1 MNNSPPIASENLPAY
16 AADTGARHVR
26 LFKNGAN
33 QAVRIPKEFELPGK
47 DAVMRRE
54 GNRLII
60 EVPEKPARGTVAAL
74 IAALDSMKGWEPVLE
89 EFPDVDAGMLPLDDI
104 EL

>member
-1 MNNSPPIASENLPAY
+1 MATSPPIAAENLMPY
-16 AADTGARHVR
+16 GADTGARHVR

-47 DAVMRRE
+47 DAIMRRE

-60 EVPEKPARGTVAAL
+60 EVPEKPARGTAAAL
-74 IAALDSMKGWEPVLE
+74 VAALDSMKGWKPVLE

>member
-1 MNNSPPIASENLPAY
+1 MNNSPPIGSENLPAY

>member
-1 MNNSPPIASENLPAY
+1 MATSPLIASESLTPFG
-16 AADTGARHVR
+16 ADTGARHVR

-47 DAVMRRE
+47 DAIMRRE

-60 EVPEKPARGTVAAL
+60 EVPEKPARGTAAAL
-74 IAALDSMKGWEPVLE
+74 LAALDEIRKLGPSEDT
-89 EFPDVDAGMLPLDDI
+89 FPDVDEGVLPLDDI
-104 EL
+104 LL